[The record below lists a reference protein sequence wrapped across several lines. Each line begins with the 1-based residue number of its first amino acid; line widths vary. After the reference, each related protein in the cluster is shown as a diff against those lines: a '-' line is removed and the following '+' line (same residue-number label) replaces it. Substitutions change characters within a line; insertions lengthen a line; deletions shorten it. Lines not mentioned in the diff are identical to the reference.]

1 MSQGNSNSNEPAQVE
16 HHDGHVIVPYKV
28 LRNVALALLCLTLLT
43 ILTSR
48 FHLGWAAAPVAFSI
62 AFVKAMLVM
71 MYFMGLKFDSIL
83 NRMIFAMGFFL
94 LAVFY
99 LFTALDVLT
108 RIKEVST
115 L

>member
-1 MSQGNSNSNEPAQVE
+1 
-16 HHDGHVIVPYKV
+16 
-28 LRNVALALLCLTLLT
+28 
-43 ILTSR
+43 
-48 FHLGWAAAPVAFSI
+48 
-62 AFVKAMLVM
+62 